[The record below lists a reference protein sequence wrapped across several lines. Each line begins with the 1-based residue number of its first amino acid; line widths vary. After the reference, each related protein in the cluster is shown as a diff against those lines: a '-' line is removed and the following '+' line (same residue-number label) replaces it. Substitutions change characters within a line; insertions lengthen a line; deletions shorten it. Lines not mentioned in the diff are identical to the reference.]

1 MEIALSQA
9 AAEHIRSKGGRITVD
24 LLQHSS

>member
-1 MEIALSQA
+1 MEINLGQSAVD
-9 AAEHIRSKGGRITVD
+9 HIQGKGGRVAVD

>member
-1 MEIALSQA
+1 MEIVLSQQ
-9 AAEHIRSKGGRITVD
+9 AAEHIRAKGGRIAVD

>member
-1 MEIALSQA
+1 MEIVLSQV
-9 AAEHIRSKGGRITVD
+9 AAEHIQGKGGTIAVD

>member
-1 MEIALSQA
+1 MEIVLSQT
-9 AAEHIRSKGGRITVD
+9 AAEHIAEKGGRVAVD

>member
-1 MEIALSQA
+1 MEIVLSQTA
-9 AAEHIRSKGGRITVD
+9 SEHIIGKGGRVAVD